1 MGYDYKEGKKRV
13 EEILNNSIS
22 IEDSKKIPKDD
33 KLFTFDNG
41 YYNWVTA
48 IFVDIRDSSDLFSKK
63 GLNDKKETAKLVRAF
78 TSEIIEILRD
88 DDNLR
93 EIGIRG
99 DCVYAIYAIY
109 TTPSKGDE
117 INCANKT
124 FYINTYIRML
134 NKMLVDEGKDAFKA
148 GIGMATSQELVI
160 KAGRQRTGIN
170 SKVWIGNA
178 VSRASKLSSLGQ
190 SSLTSDRLFYSQSSY
205 DNFITQLKERNTG
218 KDVQSWF
225 TRHEDEEGNVLY
237 HADIIKEDY
246 NNWINSGMG
255 L

>member
-1 MGYDYKEGKKRV
+1 
-13 EEILNNSIS
+13 
-22 IEDSKKIPKDD
+22 
-33 KLFTFDNG
+33 
-41 YYNWVTA
+41 
-48 IFVDIRDSSDLFSKK
+48 
-63 GLNDKKETAKLVRAF
+63 
-78 TSEIIEILRD
+78 
-88 DDNLR
+88 
-93 EIGIRG
+93 
-99 DCVYAIYAIY
+99 
-109 TTPSKGDE
+109 
-117 INCANKT
+117 
-124 FYINTYIRML
+124 
-134 NKMLVDEGKDAFKA
+134 
-148 GIGMATSQELVI
+148 MATSQELVI
-160 KAGRQRTGIN
+160 KAGRQHTGIN

-225 TRHEDEEGNVLY
+225 TRHEDEEGNVSY

>member
-63 GLNDKKETAKLVRAF
+63 GLRDKKETAKIVRAF

-99 DCVYAIYAIY
+99 DCVYAIY
-109 TTPSKGDE
+109 TTLSKGDE
-117 INCANKT
+117 INCADKT
-124 FYINTYIRML
+124 FYINTYIKML
-134 NKMLVDEGKDAFKA
+134 NKMLVAEGKYAFKA

-160 KAGRQRTGIN
+160 KAGRQYTGIN

-178 VSRASKLSSLGQ
+178 VSRASNLSSLGQ

-205 DNFITQLKERNTG
+205 DNFIIQLKNRNAG
-218 KDVQSWF
+218 KNVDSWF
-225 TRHEDEEGNVLY
+225 AKYEDEEGNVSY

-246 NNWINSGMG
+246 NNWINSGMD

>member
-63 GLNDKKETAKLVRAF
+63 GLRDKKETAKIVRAF

-99 DCVYAIYAIY
+99 DCVYAIY

-117 INCANKT
+117 INCADKT
-124 FYINTYIRML
+124 FYINTYIKML
-134 NKMLVDEGKDAFKA
+134 NKMLVAEGKYAFKA

-160 KAGRQRTGIN
+160 KAGRQYTGIN

-178 VSRASKLSSLGQ
+178 VSRASNLSSLGQ

-205 DNFITQLKERNTG
+205 DNFIIQLKNRNAG
-218 KDVQSWF
+218 KNVDSWF
-225 TRHEDEEGNVLY
+225 AKYEDEEGNVSY

-246 NNWINSGMG
+246 NNWINSGMD